1 MKCRICNY
9 KINIRDKGELRDV
22 VIIKILSEDLEKLIE
37 IEYEHIS
44 CRNKEAPNL
53 KIRKKLQV

>member
-53 KIRKKLQV
+53 KIRTKLQV

>member
-9 KINIRDKGELRDV
+9 KINTRDKGELRDIV
-22 VIIKILSEDLEKLIE
+22 KIKILSEDLEKLIE

>member
-1 MKCRICNY
+1 MKCKICNY

-22 VIIKILSEDLEKLIE
+22 VMIKILSEDLEKLIE
-37 IEYEHIS
+37 IEYEHVR

-53 KIRKKLQV
+53 KIRERLQV